1 MTILAEERIIFI
13 FVLLSIPALVYAV
26 EKLTK
31 RKVYNRLIVLLIYVL
46 ITWFYMDKVE
56 IYYRNK
62 LIKGEES
69 LEQEVGYPSEP
80 GPVFTAIDDSLKKLN
95 PLKNNK

>member
-13 FVLLSIPALVYAV
+13 FVLLSIPALIYAV

-31 RKVYNRLIVLLIYVL
+31 RKVYNRLIILLLYVL
-46 ITWFYMDKVE
+46 VTWYYMDKVE

-69 LEQEVGYPSEP
+69 LEQEIGYPSEP
-80 GPVFTAIDDSLKKLN
+80 GPVFTFIYNIKEKLI
-95 PLKNNK
+95 PLKNDH